1 MIEVK
6 IRDFL
11 EDYGLRYFNT
21 VEDSI
26 EVEIIV

>member
-11 EDYGLRYFNT
+11 EDYGLIYFNT